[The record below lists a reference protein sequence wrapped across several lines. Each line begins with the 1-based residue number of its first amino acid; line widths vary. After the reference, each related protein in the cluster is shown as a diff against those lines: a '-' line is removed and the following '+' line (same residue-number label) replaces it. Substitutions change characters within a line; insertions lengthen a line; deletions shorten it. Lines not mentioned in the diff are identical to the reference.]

1 MAKENESTMKW
12 KIDVKELTQAM
23 QQAKRNISLA
33 NAEFKNATAGMSKW
47 QNSITGVEAKIK
59 QLNSVNTNQR
69 EILAKLNEEYKI
81 VVKELGEAS
90 PEAQKLA
97 TQILNQEA
105 AVKKTDAQIENYSE
119 SLEGLK
125 KADEEAESASAKL
138 QKSIE
143 SQEEELDSLKK
154 AYKEAILTKGEDSDE
169 ARALATQIVDLNRTL
184 SEEQEQLEA
193 ADRAADELTE
203 SLSDAGDEAT
213 EASNGG
219 FTILKGALANLVSE
233 GIDLVIEGLRQMGE
247 AIVDVGKSAV
257 ENYADYEQ
265 LVGGVETLFG
275 TGGQSL
281 EEYAQKVGKTT
292 QEAEAEYN
300 KLLSAQADVMA
311 NASEAYKTAGLS
323 ANDYMETVTGFS
335 ASLIQGLGGDTVKA
349 AKMADLAI
357 TDMSDNANKMGTDIG
372 SIMNAYQGFAKQNY
386 TINLMSVA

>member
-1 MAKENESTMKW
+1 M
-12 KIDVKELTQAM
+12 
-23 QQAKRNISLA
+23 
-33 NAEFKNATAGMSKW
+33 
-47 QNSITGVEAKIK
+47 
-59 QLNSVNTNQR
+59 
-69 EILAKLNEEYKI
+69 
-81 VVKELGEAS
+81 KELGEAS

-169 ARALATQIVDLNRTL
+169 ARALATQIVDLNKTL

-349 AKMADLAI
+349 AQMADLAI
-357 TDMSDNANKMGTDIG
+357 TDMSDNSNKMGQDIG

-386 TINLMSVA
+386 TMLDNLDILGALIA